1 MGPLS
6 SNYFDVPIIWLCK
19 LRSIAHMGT
28 VYYSATLAVAYTTF
42 MVVVVNNC
50 GIISVMEQKSVEQAA
65 QELLRLAG
73 GDVERATGVLMLVHN
88 ALEKP
93 KNNTNENPVLVDISS
108 VTKHYKRGSQ
118 KIEAL
123 KGVDVQIRTGEF
135 VALTGTSGSGKST
148 LLQLIGGLD
157 KPTNGTV
164 TVDGHNIS
172 KLSDRKL
179 SKFRNRT
186 VGFVFQFFYLQ
197 PFLNVATNIEVPAM
211 FARKKPKNRHN
222 QGVSVT
228 EAVGLS
234 DRAKHLPR
242 ELSGGQMQRAAI
254 ARALMNSPKLLL
266 ADEPTGNLDS
276 ANASA
281 IFNLFEELRTKY
293 GTTIVVVTHDRTLAS
308 QADRTI
314 TLSDGAI
321 A

>member
-1 MGPLS
+1 MENTKVDELAQALL
-6 SNYFDVPIIWLCK
+6 D
-19 LRSIAHMGT
+19 
-28 VYYSATLAVAYTTF
+28 AT
-42 MVVVVNNC
+42 
-50 GIISVMEQKSVEQAA
+50 S
-65 QELLRLAG
+65 
-73 GDVERATGVLMLVHN
+73 GDIERANAALRFAYRLHHN
-88 ALEKP
+88 KKSIKLDTPILIELSNVYKQ
-93 KNNTNENPVLVDISS
+93 
-108 VTKHYKRGSQ
+108 YKRGSQ
-118 KIEAL
+118 KIDAL
-123 KGVDVQIRTGEF
+123 KDINLTIQQGEF

-157 KPTNGTV
+157 RPSKGTIIV
-164 TVDGHNIS
+164 NDQNIS

-179 SKFRNRT
+179 SKFRNQT

>member
-1 MGPLS
+1 
-6 SNYFDVPIIWLCK
+6 
-19 LRSIAHMGT
+19 
-28 VYYSATLAVAYTTF
+28 
-42 MVVVVNNC
+42 
-50 GIISVMEQKSVEQAA
+50 MEQTSVEQAA
-65 QELLRLAG
+65 QELLRVAG
-73 GDVERATGVLMLVHN
+73 GDIERATGALNLVNN

-93 KNNTNENPVLVDISS
+93 KKIANENPVLVDLIG

-123 KGVDVQIRTGEF
+123 KSVNVQIRDGEF

-179 SKFRNRT
+179 SKFRNQT

-197 PFLNVATNIEVPAM
+197 PFLNVATNTEVPAM
-211 FARKKPKNRHN
+211 FARQKPKKRHS
-222 QGVSVT
+222 QSLAMT
-228 EAVGLS
+228 KAVGLD

-276 ANASA
+276 ANAAA
-281 IFNLFEELRTKY
+281 IFKLFEQLRTEY
-293 GTTIVVVTHDRTLAS
+293 GTTIVVVTHDHLLAS
-308 QADRTI
+308 QADRII
-314 TLSDGAI
+314 TLKDGAI
-321 A
+321 V